1 MNAPARH
8 DAVWG
13 SWDKVWELIKQIPL
27 LGLLVLVA
35 WRLPL
40 IHEAIQDGYE
50 ENAKALERIILI
62 QQADYEK
69 REAYHLREMERLQ
82 TQLNAEMVRYQ
93 QLITRQLDETKER
106 VQEVEQKVEQ
116 PVEGGIC

>member
-13 SWDKVWELIKQIPL
+13 SWDKIWELIKQVPL

-40 IHEAIQDGYE
+40 IHEAIKDGYE

-62 QQADYEK
+62 QQADHEK
-69 REAYHLREMERLQ
+69 REANHAREMERLQ
-82 TQLNAEMVRYQ
+82 TQLNAEMARYQ
-93 QLITRQLDETKER
+93 ELIRDQLDETKER
-106 VQEVEQKVEQ
+106 VQDVEERVE
-116 PVEGGIC
+116 PLEGALC